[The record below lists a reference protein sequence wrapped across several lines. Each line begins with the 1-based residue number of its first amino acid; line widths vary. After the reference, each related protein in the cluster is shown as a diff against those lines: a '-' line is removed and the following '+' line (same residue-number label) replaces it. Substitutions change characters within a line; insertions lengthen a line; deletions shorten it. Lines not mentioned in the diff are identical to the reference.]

1 MLLGEFRKASMC
13 ATMFSRPMEGTKMG
27 DMIESVGN
35 RALPTIGFE
44 EREPGSFR
52 NLTWL
57 YIPHTLTKERA
68 LSDMRK

>member
-1 MLLGEFRKASMC
+1 M
-13 ATMFSRPMEGTKMG
+13 SREDALR

-57 YIPHTLTKERA
+57 YIPYMLARGGSTARHEER
-68 LSDMRK
+68 D